1 MASLPLR
8 RQTMRRLAVLHRHCG
23 AAHTQS
29 TRELVASYSTA
40 SFASH
45 TAIGTS
51 RLHTS
56 TPADN
61 AASSAAAAAAATTR
75 GNAAAASGGAAAA
88 SSSAAA
94 AATGASVAS
103 GSSGSAV
110 ESLEGNG
117 DIIVRRFPE
126 GLTHLVLNRSQALN
140 ALSLDCV
147 SFLRK
152 QLPKLDGP
160 RRVLLLTG
168 SGEKSF
174 CAGGDVRRLGSAT
187 LADVRR
193 FFAEEYTAV
202 GHTARLTAP
211 LVSLWKG
218 LTMGGG
224 VGLSVHG
231 RFRVSTC
238 STIFAMPETAIGLFP
253 DIGASHFLPRLQ
265 SPGLGLYLGLTGTRL
280 NGKDLIH
287 HGLATHFIHSS
298 LLPSLQKHLEEM
310 SFSSSGAT
318 AVHRQVHEVL
328 DKFASTSPPSSSH
341 PVPSLS
347 AERLASIGK
356 YFAAPTSIRE
366 LIHSLERDA
375 PHDKFADESGEISPS
390 TPGIDGEEERR
401 RKGRSEGR
409 RGKRGGG

>member
-126 GLTHLVLNRSQALN
+126 GLTH
-140 ALSLDCV
+140 
-147 SFLRK
+147 
-152 QLPKLDGP
+152 
-160 RRVLLLTG
+160 
-168 SGEKSF
+168 
-174 CAGGDVRRLGSAT
+174 VR
-187 LADVRR
+187 
-193 FFAEEYTAV
+193 AET
-202 GHTARLTAP
+202 
-211 LVSLWKG
+211 
-218 LTMGGG
+218 
-224 VGLSVHG
+224 VGLW
-231 RFRVSTC
+231 
-238 STIFAMPETAIGLFP
+238 
-253 DIGASHFLPRLQ
+253 GAPARAPRN
-265 SPGLGLYLGLTGTRL
+265 P
-280 NGKDLIH
+280 
-287 HGLATHFIHSS
+287 
-298 LLPSLQKHLEEM
+298 
-310 SFSSSGAT
+310 
-318 AVHRQVHEVL
+318 
-328 DKFASTSPPSSSH
+328 
-341 PVPSLS
+341 
-347 AERLASIGK
+347 
-356 YFAAPTSIRE
+356 
-366 LIHSLERDA
+366 
-375 PHDKFADESGEISPS
+375 
-390 TPGIDGEEERR
+390 
-401 RKGRSEGR
+401 RKGRAEGR
-409 RGKRGGG
+409 KTDRPSLH